1 MITFQV
7 AIYTSKNCMYMYN
20 NYFMFILHMQA
31 IAINVR
37 NVLFFLELCI
47 SI

>member
-20 NYFMFILHMQA
+20 NYFMLLHMQA